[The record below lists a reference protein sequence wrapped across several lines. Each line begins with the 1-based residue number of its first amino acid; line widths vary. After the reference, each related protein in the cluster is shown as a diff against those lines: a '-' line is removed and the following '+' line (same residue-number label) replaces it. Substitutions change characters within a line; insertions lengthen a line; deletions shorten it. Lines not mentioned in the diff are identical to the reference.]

1 MYHSCT
7 LITHQRLNRKKLEE
21 ADAIVDHRKH
31 GTMRRTCAAL
41 FLSFEASCAFK
52 GQFGRPVSVSVS
64 LQPEECG
71 TCDTA
76 RRSLLLS
83 SVLLLTAP
91 ATSNAAVD
99 CFTDC
104 FKNCKLIAP
113 KDPEYCQSSC
123 KEYCDQPDRTVSP
136 PCFPCLS
143 LRTNLIVLNLP
154 PRLLT
159 FLNRMD

>member
-1 MYHSCT
+1 M
-7 LITHQRLNRKKLEE
+7 Q
-21 ADAIVDHRKH
+21 
-31 GTMRRTCAAL
+31 
-41 FLSFEASCAFK
+41 
-52 GQFGRPVSVSVS
+52 P
-64 LQPEECG
+64 PEECG

-123 KEYCDQPDRTVSP
+123 KEYCDQPDRTDG
-136 PCFPCLS
+136 LS
-143 LRTNLIVLNLP
+143 GSISSEGGETGILGRSTAVKGEDKLP
-154 PRLLT
+154 QVKLPGLDFVNDGGRKLLGY
-159 FLNRMD
+159 